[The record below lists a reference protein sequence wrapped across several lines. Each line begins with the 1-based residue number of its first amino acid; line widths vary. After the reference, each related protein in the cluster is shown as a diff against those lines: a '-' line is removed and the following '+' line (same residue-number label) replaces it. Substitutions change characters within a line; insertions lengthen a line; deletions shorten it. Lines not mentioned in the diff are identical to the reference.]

1 MVLCTF
7 VSFSPTHEWCY
18 FEVWPIL
25 YQKVK
30 SCTLIHQCM
39 IFLVTK
45 CCVWQILSSNI
56 WHHGNKHLWTV
67 LMFSNIHLVPD
78 HITYSGRQWSSSSK
92 GPGHSRSYSSSERSW
107 QDTYWEKD
115 IGSDGLNSASHDIPM
130 TVSKAMMMHRYN
142 VPTSTSS
149 ITLGTMGLSMAETL
163 AQGPP
168 RSHSPQVCL
177 MLNSILNCFSVEMF
191 SLLLWYIFPYSY
203 LLVLKSLKRWPL
215 SNPGY

>member
-1 MVLCTF
+1 
-7 VSFSPTHEWCY
+7 
-18 FEVWPIL
+18 
-25 YQKVK
+25 
-30 SCTLIHQCM
+30 
-39 IFLVTK
+39 
-45 CCVWQILSSNI
+45 
-56 WHHGNKHLWTV
+56 
-67 LMFSNIHLVPD
+67 MFSNIHLVPD

-177 MLNSILNCFSVEMF
+177 MLNSILSCLLKCFQNFSTLMVYF
-191 SLLLWYIFPYSY
+191 SLQLSASTQKLEELALKQSRLLIPVTPSTPRSLVRGFFY
-203 LLVLKSLKRWPL
+203 LFFLNYVKS
-215 SNPGY
+215 